1 MLSLDRKA
9 LKDAFKNVCEL
20 TNTVLT
26 LFDNNKNHVFAYGTH
41 TLFLCHKIRAAKELE
56 DKCNACNRLGLSN
69 ACQRRG
75 GYIYR
80 CHMGLTEA
88 VSPIIRNNEIIG
100 YIMLGKVAEVK
111 NIPFIKQQ
119 IHSCCEKYDLPEAE
133 LLKSIDEIPL
143 VTRETVSGCTN
154 ILNMLS
160 SYLLINNIID
170 LKAPPL
176 NAQIDS
182 YITKNLNGDLSVKAL
197 CSHFGISKTKLY
209 RISVD
214 SYSRGISEH
223 IKTMRIEKAKELLRG
238 DLNVTQVAEAVG
250 IPDSN
255 YFIKVFK
262 KQTGYTPLKYK
273 KSLKKTT
280 VEEI

>member
-26 LFDNNKNHVFAYGTH
+26 LFDNNKNHVFSYGAH
-41 TLFLCHKIRAAKELE
+41 PLFLCHKIRAVKELE
-56 DKCNACNRLGLSN
+56 DKCEACNRLGLSN

-88 VSPIIRNNEIIG
+88 VSPIIRNDEIIG

-119 IHSCCEKYDLPEAE
+119 IHACCEKYNLPEAE

-160 SYLLINNIID
+160 SYLLLNNIID
-170 LKAPPL
+170 LKMPPL

-214 SYSRGISEH
+214 SYNRGISEH
-223 IKTMRIEKAKELLRG
+223 IKEMRIEKAKELLRG

-280 VEEI
+280 TEEI

>member
-26 LFDNNKNHVFAYGTH
+26 LFDNNKNHVFSYGAH
-41 TLFLCHKIRAAKELE
+41 PLFLCHKIRAVKELE
-56 DKCNACNRLGLSN
+56 DKCEACNRLGLSN

-88 VSPIIRNNEIIG
+88 VSPIIRNDEIIG

-119 IHSCCEKYDLPEAE
+119 IHACCEKYNLPEAE

-160 SYLLINNIID
+160 SYLLLNNIID
-170 LKAPPL
+170 LKMPPL

-197 CSHFGISKTKLY
+197 CAHFGISKTKLY

-214 SYSRGISEH
+214 SYNRGISEH
-223 IKTMRIEKAKELLRG
+223 IKEMRIEKAKELLRG

-280 VEEI
+280 TEEI

>member
-26 LFDNNKNHVFAYGTH
+26 LFDNNKNHVFAYGAH
-41 TLFLCHKIRAAKELE
+41 PLFLCHKIRAVKELE
-56 DKCNACNRLGLSN
+56 DKCEACNCLGLSN

-88 VSPIIRNNEIIG
+88 VSPIIRNDEIIG

-119 IHSCCEKYDLPEAE
+119 IHSCCEKYNLPEAE

-160 SYLLINNIID
+160 SYLLLNNIID
-170 LKAPPL
+170 LKMPPL

-197 CSHFGISKTKLY
+197 CAHFGISKTKLY

-223 IKTMRIEKAKELLRG
+223 IKTMRRNCSA
-238 DLNVTQVAEAVG
+238 VT
-250 IPDSN
+250 
-255 YFIKVFK
+255 
-262 KQTGYTPLKYK
+262 
-273 KSLKKTT
+273 
-280 VEEI
+280 

>member
-1 MLSLDRKA
+1 MLSLNQKA

-26 LFDNNKNHVFAYGTH
+26 LFDNNRNAVFSYGSH
-41 TLFLCHKIRAAKELE
+41 SVSVCQKIRAVKELE
-56 DKCNACNRLGLSN
+56 DKCEACNRLGLSL
-69 ACQRRG
+69 ACQRQG

-80 CHMGLTEA
+80 CHMGMTEA
-88 VSPIIRNNEIIG
+88 VSPIILNDEIIG

-119 IHSCCEKYDLPEAE
+119 IYACCEKYNLPDAE
-133 LLKSIDEIPL
+133 LLKDISEIPL

-160 SYLLINNIID
+160 SYLLLNNIIA
-170 LKAPPL
+170 LKTPPL
-176 NAQIDS
+176 NVQIDS
-182 YITKNLNGDLSVKAL
+182 YIEKNLNADLSVKAL
-197 CSHFGISKTKLY
+197 CSHFGISKTNLY
-209 RISVD
+209 RISVK
-214 SYSRGISEH
+214 SYNRGISEH
-223 IKTMRIEKAKELLRG
+223 IKEMRIEKAKRLLRG

-273 KSLKKTT
+273 KSLNP
-280 VEEI
+280 

>member
-26 LFDNNKNHVFAYGTH
+26 LFDNNKNHVFSYGAH
-41 TLFLCHKIRAAKELE
+41 PLFLCHKIRAVKELE
-56 DKCNACNRLGLSN
+56 DKCEACNRLGLSN

-88 VSPIIRNNEIIG
+88 VSPIIRNDEIIG

-119 IHSCCEKYDLPEAE
+119 IHACCEKYNLPEAE

-160 SYLLINNIID
+160 SYLLLNNIID
-170 LKAPPL
+170 LKMPPL

-197 CSHFGISKTKLY
+197 CAHFGISKTKLY

-214 SYSRGISEH
+214 SYNRGISEH
-223 IKTMRIEKAKELLRG
+223 IKEMRIEKAKRLLRG

-280 VEEI
+280 TEEI

>member
-26 LFDNNKNHVFAYGTH
+26 LFDNNKNHVFSYGAH
-41 TLFLCHKIRAAKELE
+41 TLFLCHKIRAVKELE

-88 VSPIIRNNEIIG
+88 VSPIIRNDEIIG

-119 IHSCCEKYDLPEAE
+119 IHACCEKYNLPEAE

-160 SYLLINNIID
+160 SYLLLNNIID
-170 LKAPPL
+170 LKMPPL

-182 YITKNLNGDLSVKAL
+182 HITKNLNGDLSVKAL

-273 KSLKKTT
+273 KSLNT
-280 VEEI
+280 